1 MLRSTRTLA
10 SLIHH
15 LMLGTATVVATG
27 ILVTTQVGC
36 KDEGKPDYW
45 VDKLEDKSWQPRAI
59 KRLEQFY
66 EDAVTK
72 ANKDTSA
79 PEVKA
84 LLDKIVV
91 PLTNAYVA
99 GYDNFDVKTRTTCIK
114 LLAAFRDPRTEP
126 ALKKAFDEF
135 VKRPSTNKDD
145 TDIKWAARGAG
156 SMKLASLGDPMIQAF
171 TKLRASTM
179 LGGVTYKDFN
189 DALQDMPQQ
198 SWAGPLRQ
206 MLDAPIVIPK
216 TAADKDKLDPYKD
229 QLFWQT
235 TSALLLGTL
244 KDAAAVE
251 PLMKVMLDP
260 AKADVQAT
268 ALLALVKIGHPA
280 VVEAVKLLKG
290 QNDKL
295 KAYHYKRVKETS
307 GSDKAPEDEP
317 EVRTAALII
326 GTIGRPEGL
335 APLLEVLKTAKGDV
349 NKAVIARE
357 LAKIPATAES
367 KEAFKATFQGISLD
381 TNIPPGANALQLLV
395 ESSGAFYDPLM
406 IPWLLERAEKTPGSG
421 DDKTAL
427 QSAILV
433 TVLKLAKADQL
444 DSVRP
449 AVAKY
454 GTKMEKDFLALA
466 EKQLRACGDRAQ
478 CYMGEVEKGENQ
490 EQSNQFAGFKACYM
504 AAIHGTPQTAMDLI
518 DRLGAVD
525 NAAVRFSVS
534 QAIDFLSPK
543 GNKDAAKKLQAI
555 IDANEKTADRN
566 KIANDAPVKQVM
578 YRIETRS
585 N

>member
-1 MLRSTRTLA
+1 MLRSSRTLV

-15 LMLGTATVVATG
+15 LMLGTATVAATG
-27 ILVTTQVGC
+27 FFVTTQVGC

-45 VDKLEDKSWQPRAI
+45 VDKLEDKSWRPRAI

-72 ANKDTSA
+72 ANKDQSA

-91 PLTNAYVA
+91 PLTNAYVT
-99 GYDNFDVKTRTTCIK
+99 GYDDYDVKTRTTLIK
-114 LLAAFRDPRTEP
+114 LLSAFRDARTEP

-135 VKRPSTNKDD
+135 VKRPATNKDD

-156 SMKLASLGDPMIQAF
+156 SLKLASLADPMIQTF

-189 DALQDMPQQ
+189 DALQEMPQQ

-206 MLDAPIVIPK
+206 MLEAPIVIPK
-216 TAADKDKLDPYKD
+216 GANDKDKLDPYKD

-235 TSALLLGTL
+235 TSALLLGIL
-244 KDAAAVE
+244 KDGAAVD
-251 PLMKVMLDP
+251 PLMKIMLDP

-268 ALLALVKIGHPA
+268 AALALVKIGRPA
-280 VVEAVKLLKG
+280 VAEAVKLLKG

-295 KAYHYKRVKETS
+295 KAYHYKRVKET
-307 GSDKAPEDEP
+307 GGTDKDPTDEP
-317 EVRTAALII
+317 EVRTAAII
-326 GTIGRPEGL
+326 LGAIGRPEAL
-335 APLLEVLKTAKGDV
+335 APMLDVLKNTKSEV
-349 NKAVIARE
+349 NRAVIARE
-357 LAKIPATAES
+357 IAKIPATADS
-367 KEAFKATFQGISLD
+367 KEAFKAAFQSISLD
-381 TNIPPGANALQLLV
+381 TSIPPGSNALQSLA
-395 ESSGAFYDPLM
+395 EATGQFYDPTM
-406 IPWLLERAEKTPGSG
+406 IPWLLERAEKTAGSG

-449 AVAKY
+449 AVSKY
-454 GTKMEKDFLALA
+454 GTKMEKDFMALA
-466 EKQLRACGDRAQ
+466 EKQTRACGDRAQ
-478 CYMGEVEKGENQ
+478 CYLGEVEKGENQ
-490 EQSNQFAGFKACYM
+490 DQANQFAGFKACYM
-504 AAIHGTPQTAMDLI
+504 AAIHGSAQTTMDLI

-525 NAAVRFSVS
+525 NAAVRYSVS

-543 GNKDAAKKLQAI
+543 GNKEAAKKLQAI

-566 KIANDAPVKQVM
+566 KIANDAPLKQVM
-578 YRIETRS
+578 YRIETRAE
-585 N
+585 

>member
-27 ILVTTQVGC
+27 VLVTTQVGC

-45 VDKLEDKSWQPRAI
+45 VDKLEEQSWRPRAV

-72 ANKDTSA
+72 ANKDANA

-84 LLDKIVV
+84 LLDKITV
-91 PLTNAYVA
+91 PLTNCYVA
-99 GYDNFDVKTRTTCIK
+99 GYDTFDVKTRTSLIK
-114 LLAAFRDPRTEP
+114 LLSAFRDPRTEP
-126 ALKKAFDEF
+126 ALKKAFEEF

-156 SMKLASLGDPMIQAF
+156 SMKLASLGEPMIQAF

-189 DALQDMPQQ
+189 DALQDMPQP

-206 MLDAPIVIPK
+206 MLEAPIVIPK

-235 TSALLLGTL
+235 TSALLLGFL
-244 KDAAAVE
+244 KDASAVDS
-251 PLMKVMLDP
+251 LMKVMLDP

-268 ALLALVKIGHPA
+268 AILALVKIGRPA
-280 VVEAVKLLKG
+280 VSEAVKLLKG

-295 KAYHYKRVKETS
+295 KAFHYKRLKET
-307 GSDKAPEDEP
+307 GAGDKDPTDDP
-317 EVRTAALII
+317 EVRTAAII
-326 GTIGRPEGL
+326 LGAIGRTEAL
-335 APLLEVLKTAKGDV
+335 APMLEVLKTTKSDV
-349 NKAVIARE
+349 NRAVLARE
-357 LAKIPATAES
+357 VAKIPATAES
-367 KEAFKATFQGISLD
+367 KEAFKTAFQSISLD
-381 TNIPPGANALQLLV
+381 TNIPPGSNALQVLA
-395 ESSGAFYDPLM
+395 ESAGAFYDPQL
-406 IPWLLERAEKTPGSG
+406 IPWLIERADKTPGSG

-449 AVAKY
+449 AVTKY

-466 EKQLRACGDRAQ
+466 EKQLRACGDRAP
-478 CYMGEVEKGENQ
+478 CYLGEVEKSENQ
-490 EQSNQFAGFKACYM
+490 DQGNQFAGFKACYM
-504 AAIHGTPQTAMDLI
+504 AAIHGSGQTAMDLI
-518 DRLGAVD
+518 DRLGSVD
-525 NAAVRFSVS
+525 NAAVRYSVS
-534 QAIDFLSPK
+534 QAIDFLSSK
-543 GNKDAAKKLQAI
+543 GNKAAAKKLQAI

-566 KIANDAPVKQVM
+566 KIANDAPLKQVM
-578 YRIETRS
+578 YRIETRAE
-585 N
+585 